1 MVQQIATL
9 AQFEAV
15 DGAYDALIR
24 AGDFM
29 TCDDPRGYIRKS
41 NVLLDACIDAG
52 MPYGTADHAQWA
64 AEFIC
69 EQLCSATGLAA

>member
-1 MVQQIATL
+1 MSTTSFSL
-9 AQFEAV
+9 RTFEAV

-29 TCDDPRGYIRKS
+29 TCDDPRAWIRKS
-41 NVLLDACIDAG
+41 TILLDACIDAG
-52 MPYGTADHAQWA
+52 MSHEHPDHTQWA

-69 EQLCSATGLAA
+69 NALVSA